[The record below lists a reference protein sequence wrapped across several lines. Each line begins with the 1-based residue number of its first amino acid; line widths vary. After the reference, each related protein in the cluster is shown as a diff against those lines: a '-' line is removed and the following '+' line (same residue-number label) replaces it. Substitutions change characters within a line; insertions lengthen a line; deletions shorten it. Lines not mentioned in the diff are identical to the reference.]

1 MASSR
6 HFSSFP
12 PRTARTVRTDSA
24 CSSSRPQSPS
34 CNGAECVPKL
44 RLSSSCCAIHEPMKR
59 AWRWP
64 ARMLL
69 LLIAAVVVYQFW
81 IMGSVV
87 WWIWF
92 NPSTS
97 AFMEDRLEILQQQ
110 DPDAVLRHKC
120 VPYERISINR
130 KFPWTAAERVDF

>member
-1 MASSR
+1 MAR
-6 HFSSFP
+6 APRRFSAFP
-12 PRTARTVRTDSA
+12 RRTVRTVPTDSA

-34 CNGAECVPKL
+34 CNGAECVLKL

-92 NPSTS
+92 NSSTS
-97 AFMEDRLEILQQQ
+97 AFMEDRLGILQQH
-110 DPDAVLRHKC
+110 DPDAVLRHQW
-120 VPYERISINR
+120 VSDEYTSLNR
-130 KFPWTAAERVDF
+130 KRSPITAE